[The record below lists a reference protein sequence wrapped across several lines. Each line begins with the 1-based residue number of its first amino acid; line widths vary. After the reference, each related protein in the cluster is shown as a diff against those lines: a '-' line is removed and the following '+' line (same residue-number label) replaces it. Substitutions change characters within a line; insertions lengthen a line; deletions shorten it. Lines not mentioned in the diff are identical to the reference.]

1 MTIAVANT
9 SNTSTYFY
17 WLSRT
22 NELAHAMSTK
32 VITVDSNATIGNSVL
47 EGTFQ
52 ANTVVAD
59 EIKAN
64 GSTLIISSN
73 SVFSGSI
80 SVGNTTVNTSVNS
93 TAITSGRVLIGGT
106 ITGNSTTLA
115 VGANVVITSSLFS
128 VGNSTINVSINST
141 SIAISGRSLPDTGP
155 VNTNITSSAAIV
167 DTFDIDTYR
176 ASEYVMSIVN
186 NVSNGYQVSKMLVI
200 GDGSDASITEFG
212 VLSTN
217 GQLGVFSANAN
228 STTVKVYF
236 TLASGITNVQIKGV
250 RTPVP
255 T

>member
-9 SNTSTYFY
+9 SNTNNTAY
-17 WLSRT
+17 LINRV
-22 NELAHAMSTK
+22 NELAHALSNK
-32 VITVDSNATIGNSVL
+32 VITVDSNTTSGNAVVN
-47 EGTFQ
+47 GVFQ
-52 ANTVVAD
+52 ANT
-59 EIKAN
+59 IKLDTLLAN
-64 GSTLIISSN
+64 GTVLSITSNVNLTHTLSVGNSTVNTVIN
-73 SVFSGSI
+73 STSLLTGSI
-80 SVGNTTVNTSVNS
+80 SVNGVVTIS
-93 TAITSGRVLIGGT
+93 TSGLMVGSNTFL
-106 ITGNSTTLA
+106 TTSGL
-115 VGANVVITSSLFS
+115 S
-128 VGNSTINVSINST
+128 VGNSTINVAINST
-141 SIAISGRSLPDTGP
+141 SISISGRSLPDTGP
-155 VNTNITSSAAIV
+155 VNTNITSSASIV